1 MKPLSDVRIIAI
13 EQFGAGPF
21 GSVQLAD
28 LGADVIKI
36 EDPVQG
42 GDVGRYVVP
51 HQDGSDSLF
60 FQTFNRNKRS
70 LVLNIETT
78 GGRKIFEDLVR
89 ISDVVYS
96 NLRGDVPS
104 RLKICYSDLS
114 HLNEKIVCVSLSGY
128 GINNT
133 RSKKPGYDYLLQG
146 ETGWMSLTGEVGG
159 PPAKSGLSLVDFA
172 AGYVAAMTILAGVH
186 GARKSGVG
194 MDCDLSLYD
203 VALNLLTY
211 PATWFLTAGEI
222 PLRQDRS
229 SHPSI
234 VPFQNFP
241 TATEWIVLGCAKEK
255 FWENLTIAIERPDLK
270 NDERFNSF
278 TTRKENKKEL
288 IEILDKE
295 LSKKAAHEWIS
306 ILESN
311 NVPCA
316 RIQTI
321 PQALSDP
328 FASERGLIVEV
339 PHPRWGVVKQIR
351 TPVNIGDM
359 SENEYKVAPELN
371 ADAKNILDLIGYSKE
386 EIKKFADSGAFGSE
400 ILNEF

>member
-1 MKPLSDVRIIAI
+1 MKPLSDIRIIAI

-21 GSVQLAD
+21 GSVHLAD

-42 GDVGRYVVP
+42 GDIGRYVVP
-51 HQDGSDSLF
+51 HQEGSDSLF

-70 LVLNIETT
+70 LVLNLETS
-78 GGRKIFEDLVR
+78 GGREIFEDLVR

-128 GINNT
+128 GMNNS

-146 ETGWMSLTGEVGG
+146 ETGWMSLTGEVDG

-222 PLRQDRS
+222 PIRQDRS

-255 FWENLTIAIERPDLK
+255 FWEKLVIAIERPELK

-278 TTRKENKKEL
+278 ANRRKNKKDL
-288 IEILDKE
+288 IEILDEE
-295 LSKKAAHEWIS
+295 LLKKPANEWIS

-316 RIQTI
+316 RIQTL

-328 FASERGLIVEV
+328 FANERGMVIEV
-339 PHPRWGVVKQIR
+339 PHPHWGSVKQIR

-359 SENEYKVAPELN
+359 SKNDYRNAPELN
-371 ADAKNILDLIGYSKE
+371 ADAEKILEQLNYSKADL
-386 EIKKFADSGAFGSE
+386 KRFADSGAFGSE
-400 ILNEF
+400 I

>member
-1 MKPLSDVRIIAI
+1 M
-13 EQFGAGPF
+13 
-21 GSVQLAD
+21 
-28 LGADVIKI
+28 
-36 EDPVQG
+36 
-42 GDVGRYVVP
+42 
-51 HQDGSDSLF
+51 
-60 FQTFNRNKRS
+60 
-70 LVLNIETT
+70 
-78 GGRKIFEDLVR
+78 
-89 ISDVVYS
+89 
-96 NLRGDVPS
+96 
-104 RLKICYSDLS
+104 
-114 HLNEKIVCVSLSGY
+114 
-128 GINNT
+128 NNS

-146 ETGWMSLTGEVGG
+146 ETGWMSLTGEVDG

-222 PLRQDRS
+222 PIRQDRS

-255 FWENLTIAIERPDLK
+255 FWEKLVIAIERPELK

-278 TTRKENKKEL
+278 ANRRKNKKDL
-288 IEILDKE
+288 IEILDEE
-295 LSKKAAHEWIS
+295 LLKKPANEWIS

-316 RIQTI
+316 RIQTL

-328 FASERGLIVEV
+328 FANERGMVIEV
-339 PHPRWGVVKQIR
+339 PHPHWGSVKQIR

-359 SENEYKVAPELN
+359 SKNDYRNAPELN
-371 ADAKNILDLIGYSKE
+371 ADAEKILEQLNYSKADL
-386 EIKKFADSGAFGSE
+386 KRFADSGAFGSE
-400 ILNEF
+400 I